1 MVGKLL
7 TKSSASS
14 LETGVPLTEID
25 LFLHGYALIALALV
39 VWSES

>member
-1 MVGKLL
+1 MVGQLL

-39 VWSES
+39 VCSES